1 MAFTKKFY
9 PKDEL
14 VSKLSYRE
22 KEKLA
27 SLVNG
32 NLICVPVFFI
42 FAVLLIPF
50 QYAKLGIMMAITSI
64 AFVVSMILTKKGHIY
79 VGSYFATI
87 GFVIATLIMALFVDN
102 SETGFVFFRAAC
114 FACVMANLNYQ
125 ISIKRGQ
132 LILFM
137 IASFVVLL
145 LSAFTIYKSLLIK
158 YPMVMAITL
167 IACSLGMF
175 TANMMLLIDERQSS
189 RIIKHSENAHMKVE
203 ENLNQITR
211 VLNQTKESINIGK
224 ELEKSTS
231 IAAGNIQKINEFY
244 KNLIECAEV
253 LTSQTQNVR
262 DSSEQVNEHAGLMS
276 EAIQKQN
283 LSLSQTSIAMT
294 EISSNINN
302 ITVIAEKRRSGM
314 SEAVSM
320 FDKQRDLLQRLVS
333 DIEKVKSSS
342 MEIAKFVQT
351 VDSIAGQT
359 ALLAMNASIE
369 AAHAGTL
376 GKGFSVIA
384 QEIRKLSEET
394 TRNANKI
401 SDALKENTVVVQTTS
416 ESVSAFANASNSSTD
431 EIKASVNSM
440 EEIIHDINEINIAA
454 TEVMN
459 SIQNV
464 VDLSTET
471 DRIVTDVVEKISEQ
485 DDSLVNISNT
495 TDVLQERVGSIKVAI
510 GDISEAIDSIKDQA
524 LSNEEVSQKIAEL
537 LD

>member
-1 MAFTKKFY
+1 MAFAKKFY
-9 PKDEL
+9 PKEEI
-14 VSKLSYRE
+14 VSKLTYRE
-22 KEKLA
+22 KEKLS

-32 NLICVPVFFI
+32 NLICIPLFFVFA
-42 FAVLLIPF
+42 AVLIPF
-50 QYAKLGIMMAITSI
+50 NFAKVGIMMAVTSI
-64 AFVVSMILTKKGHIY
+64 AFVVSMVLTKKGHIY
-79 VGSYFATI
+79 VGSYFATV
-87 GFVIATLIMALFVDN
+87 GFLISTLIISLFVGYSD
-102 SETGFVFFRAAC
+102 TGFVFFRGAC

-137 IASFVVLL
+137 IASFVIVL
-145 LSAFTIYKSLLIK
+145 LSAFTVYRSLIVRD
-158 YPMVMAITL
+158 PMVMAITL
-167 IACSLGMF
+167 VVCFMGMF
-175 TANMMLLIDERQSS
+175 AANMMLLMAERQNSK
-189 RIIKHSENAHMKVE
+189 IINHSENEHVKVE
-203 ENLNQITR
+203 ENLNRITR

-231 IAAGNIQKINEFY
+231 IASGNIQKINDLY
-244 KNLIECAEV
+244 KNLLECADV
-253 LTSQTQNVR
+253 LTAQTQNVR

-283 LSLSQTSIAMT
+283 SSLSQTSIAMT

-302 ITVIAEKRRSGM
+302 INVIAEKRREGM
-314 SEAVSM
+314 SEAAGM
-320 FDKQRDLLQRLVS
+320 LDKQRELLQQLVN

-401 SDALKENTVVVQTTS
+401 SDALKENTIVVQATS

-431 EIKASVNSM
+431 EIKATVNSM
-440 EEIIHDINEINIAA
+440 EEIIHGISEINIAT
-454 TEVMN
+454 TEIMDSV
-459 SIQNV
+459 QNV

-471 DRIVTDVVEKISEQ
+471 DHFVTDVVAKISEQ

-495 TDVLQERVGSIKVAI
+495 NDVLQERVNSIKTAL
-510 GDISEAIDSIKDQA
+510 GDISGAIDNIQNQA
-524 LSNEEVSQKIAEL
+524 LSNEEVSQKIAAL